1 MRNLY
6 DMRILHVS
14 LFGYLVL
21 KKAGIN
27 ESFVVGSD
35 TVQVFFVAFPL
46 GFNRWYHPLESK
58 KVCFDIK
65 TFSTVQER
73 EKICCIFI
81 R

>member
-58 KVCFDIK
+58 KVCFDQGQMTPEI
-65 TFSTVQER
+65 FVYASSN
-73 EKICCIFI
+73 EK
-81 R
+81 